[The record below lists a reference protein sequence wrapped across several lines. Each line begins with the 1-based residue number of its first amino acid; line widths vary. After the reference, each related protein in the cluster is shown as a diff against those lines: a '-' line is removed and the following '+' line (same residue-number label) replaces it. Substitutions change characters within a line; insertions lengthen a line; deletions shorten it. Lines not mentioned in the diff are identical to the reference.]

1 MSDLNPKFIVFNNV
15 IINTIHIRWC
25 ELEQRRYPDG
35 NGAFGIKVVV
45 NAGSGCETF
54 HKWFITQSDR
64 DEEYNRLSD
73 KILRA
78 YEI

>member
-15 IINTIHIRWC
+15 IISTLHIRWC
-25 ELEQRRYPDG
+25 ELEQRNYSDG
-35 NGAFGIKVVV
+35 NAFGIKVAV
-45 NAGSGCETF
+45 NTGSGCETF
-54 HKWFITQSDR
+54 HKWFVTQSDR

>member
-1 MSDLNPKFIVFNNV
+1 MADLNPKFILFNNV
-15 IINTIHIRWC
+15 IINTLHIHWC
-25 ELEQRRYPDG
+25 ELEQKRYADG

-45 NAGSGCETF
+45 NSGSGCETF

>member
-15 IINTIHIRWC
+15 IISTLHIRWC
-25 ELEQRRYPDG
+25 ELEQRKYSDG
-35 NGAFGIKVVV
+35 NAFGIKVVV
-45 NAGSGCETF
+45 NTGSGCETF
-54 HKWFITQSDR
+54 HKWFVTQSDR

>member
-1 MSDLNPKFIVFNNV
+1 MADLNPKFIVFNNV
-15 IINTIHIRWC
+15 IINTLHIRWC
-25 ELEQRRYPDG
+25 ELEQRKYSDG
-35 NGAFGIKVVV
+35 NAFGIKVVV
-45 NAGSGCETF
+45 NTGTCSETF
-54 HKWFITQSDR
+54 HKWFVTQSDR